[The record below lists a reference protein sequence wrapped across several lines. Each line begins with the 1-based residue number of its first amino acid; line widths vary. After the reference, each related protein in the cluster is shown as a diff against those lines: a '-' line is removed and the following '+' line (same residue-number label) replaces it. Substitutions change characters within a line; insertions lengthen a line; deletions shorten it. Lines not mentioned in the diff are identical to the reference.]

1 MRDLIQRPSHETHI
15 VSQMRKLSPREE
27 AGLPGEVRA
36 LSASPRG
43 LSGTAGSPGI
53 TMEV

>member
-27 AGLPGEVRA
+27 VGLSGEVRA
-36 LSASPRG
+36 LSAPPHS
-43 LSGTAGSPGI
+43 LSGTVGSPGI